1 MLKHTS
7 TYTIPLLRS
16 KAETGAALLKSES
29 ENEREREERSLPPS
43 LSLFRPT
50 FDSSLDLS
58 ALRRSQT
65 FFAQT
70 FFVLKRFLKKL
81 FRNEIQITNNPSA
94 IF

>member
-7 TYTIPLLRS
+7 TYTILLLRS

-50 FDSSLDLS
+50 FEFQSGFKCSEKKSDVFCSNFFCVKKIFKK
-58 ALRRSQT
+58 T
-65 FFAQT
+65 FQ
-70 FFVLKRFLKKL
+70 KR
-81 FRNEIQITNNPSA
+81 NTNHK
-94 IF
+94 

>member
-7 TYTIPLLRS
+7 TYTRPLLRS

-50 FDSSLDLS
+50 FEFQSGFKCSEKKSDV
-58 ALRRSQT
+58 
-65 FFAQT
+65 FAQT